1 MWNWIRERITS
12 PVFENDPAKTRAARL
27 LNIMLV
33 SVLGILTLG
42 TLILL
47 ATGNPLR
54 GLIPVAAVAALS
66 ALLITLM
73 RAGYVDLA
81 GGIFAGSLWL
91 MVTTL
96 VAVTGGVASPVALG
110 LITNVIVAGLV
121 MGGRAAFIMAGLD
134 ILSGIGLA
142 YAQANGYLPAPMLNV
157 GSRMALASLVG
168 NLVFSATVLYLA
180 RQALDQA
187 LHQAGEYA
195 TELEE
200 QREQLQVV
208 VEERTQDLSR
218 RMSYLGATTAVAR
231 EAARVMGDPAQLL
244 SHAVNVI
251 SEQFGFYHA
260 GLFLIEPDEEWVT
273 LQAASSPGGRRLV
286 DRGHRLQVGTG
297 GIVGHVAEQGA
308 PRVASDV
315 GQDVIF
321 FNNPDLPE
329 TQSELALPMR
339 ARGEIIGVLDLQS
352 REPDAFSEEDI
363 VILQALADQIA
374 LAIDSTRLFQQAQER
389 LEAERRAYGEMS
401 RQAWR
406 QLLQTRS
413 SLGFISQEEEEEVQ
427 PTEDIWRIEMET
439 AFRSGETTIV
449 DEDGSRL
456 AIPVRVRGGVIGVIS
471 GRKPSDGGEW
481 TQEEIDLLEALTE
494 QLNVGLESARLYA
507 DTQRRAARERVIG
520 EITSRMRETLD
531 VETVI
536 RTAAREMRTA
546 LELEEVEVQMGGE
559 LTSPRSNG
567 EDES

>member
-231 EAARVMGDPAQLL
+231 EAVRVMGDPGRLL
-244 SHAVNVI
+244 SRAVNVI
-251 SEQFGFYHA
+251 SDQFNFYHV
-260 GLFLIEPDEEWVT
+260 GIFLVGPDGQWVT
-273 LQAASSPGGRRLV
+273 LEAASSPGGQQLAQQ
-286 DRGHRLQVGTG
+286 GHRLEVGER
-297 GIVGHVAEQGA
+297 GIVGHVAEYGE
-308 PRVASDV
+308 PRIATDV
-315 GQDVIF
+315 GQDAEF
-321 FNNPDLPE
+321 FDNPVLPE
-329 TQSELALPMR
+329 TRSELALPLR
-339 ARGEIIGVLDLQS
+339 VRGEVIGVLDVQS
-352 REPDAFSEEDI
+352 QKPATFSDEDV

-389 LEAERRAYGEMS
+389 LEAERRAYGEVS

-406 QLLQTRS
+406 QLLQRRS
-413 SLGFISQEEEEEVQ
+413 SLGYVSEEEEIR
-427 PTEDIWRIEMET
+427 PAEDVWRAEMS
-439 AFRSGETTIV
+439 AALRSGMTTV
-449 DEDGSRL
+449 ADEDGSRL
-456 AIPVRVRGGVIGVIS
+456 AIPVRVRGNVIGVIS
-471 GRKPSDGGEW
+471 GRKPEDQGEW
-481 TQEEIDLLEALTE
+481 TREEIDLLEALAE
-494 QLNVGLESARLYA
+494 QLNVGLESARLYE
-507 DTQRRAARERVIG
+507 DTQRRAAKERIIG
-520 EITSRMRETLD
+520 EVTARIRETLD
-531 VETVI
+531 VQTVLETATQEV
-536 RTAAREMRTA
+536 TEA
-546 LELEEVEVQMGGE
+546 LGLAGADVR
-559 LTSPRSNG
+559 LRLADTSPA
-567 EDES
+567 DETEL